1 MWYRANW
8 LDLLHLFLSTFSL
21 IGLSADCEEVDSV
34 LSFSVSLA
42 ALGLTWSFC
51 NQGGSNVIMK
61 QQKGLK
67 KMLNNTYYL
76 IEVVYTFFLGGGKPF
91 DDESKSGDLWD
102 GIIFPEWL
110 SPFSVLL

>member
-1 MWYRANW
+1 
-8 LDLLHLFLSTFSL
+8 
-21 IGLSADCEEVDSV
+21 
-34 LSFSVSLA
+34 
-42 ALGLTWSFC
+42 
-51 NQGGSNVIMK
+51 MK

-102 GIIFPEWL
+102 GIIFPE
-110 SPFSVLL
+110 